1 MHENGEVD
9 EWAENDLA
17 WELADVACLL
27 IPDRVRIEV
36 YTAIGAGCSYA
47 AIKALLETLAGASV
61 PVSRAL
67 VARLADWLNAY
78 AHHEDAPRLHEML
91 TAVRSVS

>member
-9 EWAENDLA
+9 EWAETELA
-17 WELADVACLL
+17 WELAEVASLL
-27 IPDRVRIEV
+27 IPDRERIDV
-36 YTAIGAGCSYA
+36 YTAIGAGYSYT
-47 AIKALLETLAGASV
+47 AINALLETIVGAGVRV
-61 PVSRAL
+61 PPAL